1 MLGTGKKGVL
11 RSTQIY
17 VEKSFLQDNLYFF
30 LLNCQYILHLKPLG
44 VHPNVM

>member
-30 LLNCQYILHLKPLG
+30 IKLSIYFAFEAIRRTS
-44 VHPNVM
+44 

>member
-30 LLNCQYILHLKPLG
+30 IKLSIYFAL
-44 VHPNVM
+44 